1 MSKYL
6 HMLVA
11 WVTRAHNYIMTLN
24 DSFETNFSD
33 KELHFLVI
41 GAIGLGLILLVYPLF
56 RLLANHN
63 KVLAIT
69 WIYVLTVLL
78 VLTFAIEI
86 GQFITGTGTME
97 FGEPVDPSDPEC
109 YDYDMKEEQRNGML
123 YTNVFWGNSLAYRWN
138 HPGLFDADV
147 VIGDCV
153 MFGHEGMLGVV
164 GIQYL

>member
-86 GQFITGTGTME
+86 GQSITGTGRME
-97 FGEPVDPSDPEC
+97 F
-109 YDYDMKEEQRNGML
+109 
-123 YTNVFWGNSLAYRWN
+123 
-138 HPGLFDADV
+138 ADV
-147 VIGDCV
+147 VAGMGGFFAVTVVITALHLLLWCARSIV
-153 MFGHEGMLGVV
+153 MAVRSRKRRAVENG
-164 GIQYL
+164 

>member
-41 GAIGLGLILLVYPLF
+41 GAVGLGLILLVYPLF

-86 GQFITGTGTME
+86 GQRITGSGTMD
-97 FGEPVDPSDPEC
+97 FS
-109 YDYDMKEEQRNGML
+109 
-123 YTNVFWGNSLAYRWN
+123 
-138 HPGLFDADV
+138 DV
-147 VIGDCV
+147 VA
-153 MFGHEGMLGVV
+153 GMGGFFAVTAVIVV
-164 GIQYL
+164 LHLLLWTVKSIVKAVRRARRAEI